1 MTSDPQY
8 PPTPPIKKG
17 GQTLFQRVTIVW
29 IVPLIAVVAVLAIA
43 AQAYLDRGPLI
54 TVSFENASGIQ
65 PGTTELRYRD
75 VTVGVVEDVSFADGL
90 DRVHVAIRVDKD
102 VATYV
107 DASAQFWVVRPQ
119 VTAQGVSGL
128 NTVLSGV
135 YIEGLWDN
143 TPDGVAYEFAGL
155 PDAPLEK
162 AGQDGLR
169 ITLRASGKATLT
181 QNAPI
186 LYRGITVGRLGK
198 TRITQDGSAAEAE
211 ALIFKPHDRLISSAT
226 RFWDASGFSF
236 SLGPNGAALDFS
248 SVASLVSGGIT
259 FETLVSG
266 GTPVDPGAS
275 FVVHPDEVTA
285 RSSIFAQ
292 DDSENLTLSAVFEE
306 NVEGLATDAAV
317 ELNGLR
323 IGHVS
328 ALNGLVDP
336 DAFGDNQV
344 RLVVTLSISPGRLGL
359 AGEASTEAA
368 LDFLR
373 QRVEQGLRARLTTAS
388 ILTGG
393 LKVELIDVPDASA
406 AELATGDSGAL
417 YFPTTQ
423 SDIADV
429 SATAQGVFERIN
441 ALPVEEVMAQAINL
455 MENANTLITNEDL
468 RNVPQNLNGLL
479 GDARGLVTS
488 NDVQT
493 MPARLNDVV
502 ANLQD
507 TLTRLNDAQTV
518 ERLTAAVDSATEAAE
533 GVTTAVSGVPDLIE
547 RLNAVAA
554 KAETVEIDQLARDF
568 SALLTTTET
577 LLASDAAAELPAK
590 LNSALAELGGVL
602 AQLREG
608 GVVEN
613 ATNALASASQA
624 ADTVAEAGRELPDL
638 ITQAQGVLA
647 RANST
652 LEGYEASNGLG
663 RDARTALIEVQKAAK
678 AVASLARAIERDPNS
693 LLTGR

>member
-1 MTSDPQY
+1 MTDPQH

-17 GQTLFQRVTIVW
+17 GQNLLQRVTIVW
-29 IVPLIAVVAVLAIA
+29 VVPLIAVLAVVAIA
-43 AQAYLDRGPLI
+43 AQSYLDRGPLI

-75 VTVGVVEDVSFADGL
+75 VTVGLVEDVSFADGL
-90 DRVHVAIRVDKD
+90 DRVVVAIRIDQD
-102 VATYV
+102 VAPYV
-107 DASAQFWVVRPQ
+107 DANSQFWVVRPQ

-135 YIEGLWDN
+135 YLEGLWDN
-143 TPDGVAYEFAGL
+143 TPDGVTYDFAGL

-169 ITLRASGKATLT
+169 VTLRASGKATLT

-198 TRITQDGSAAEAE
+198 TQITQDGSAAEAE
-211 ALIFKPHDRLISSAT
+211 ALIYKPHDRLISSAT

-266 GTPVDPGAS
+266 GRPVDPGAS
-275 FVVHPDEVTA
+275 FVVHADESSA
-285 RSSIFAQ
+285 RSSIFSRDNA
-292 DDSENLTLSAVFEE
+292 ENLTLSAVFEE
-306 NVEGLATDAAV
+306 NVEGLTTDAAV

-323 IGHVS
+323 IGRVS

-336 DAFGDNQV
+336 EAFGDNRV
-344 RLVVTLSISPGRLGL
+344 RLVVSLAISPGRLGL
-359 AGEASTEAA
+359 AGEASTDAA

-373 QRVEQGLRARLTTAS
+373 KRVAQGLRARLTTAS

-393 LKVELIDVPDASA
+393 LKVELIDVPDAPNA
-406 AELATGDSGAL
+406 ALETGESGAL
-417 YFPTTQ
+417 YIPTTK

-429 SATAQGVFERIN
+429 SATAEGVFERIN
-441 ALPVEEVMAQAINL
+441 ALPIEEVMAQAINL

-468 RNVPQNLNGLL
+468 RIVPQTLNGLL
-479 GDARGLVTS
+479 GDVRGFVAS
-488 NDVQT
+488 DDVQT
-493 MPARLNDVV
+493 LPGRLNDVV
-502 ANLQD
+502 VDLQA

-554 KAETVEIDQLARDF
+554 KVETVEIDRLAAEF
-568 SALLTTTET
+568 SGLLNTTET

-590 LNSALAELGGVL
+590 LNSALAELSAVL
-602 AQLREG
+602 AQLRDG

-638 ITQAQGVLA
+638 IAQAKGVLA

-678 AVASLARAIERDPNS
+678 AVASLARAIERNPNS

>member
-1 MTSDPQY
+1 MTHDPEQ
-8 PPTPPIKKG
+8 PPTPLIKKG
-17 GQTLFQRVTIVW
+17 GESFLQRITIVW
-29 IVPLIAVVAVLAIA
+29 IVPLIAVLAVIAIA
-43 AQAYLDRGPLI
+43 AQVYLDRGPLI

-75 VTVGVVEDVSFADGL
+75 VTVGLVEDVSFADGL
-90 DRVHVAIRVDKD
+90 DRVLVAIRVDKD
-102 VATYV
+102 VAPYV
-107 DASAQFWVVRPQ
+107 DESSQFWVVRPQ

-143 TPDGVAYEFAGL
+143 TPDGVTYDFAGL

-198 TRITQDGSAAEAE
+198 TKITQDGSAAEAE
-211 ALIFKPHDRLISSAT
+211 ALIFKPHEKLISSST

-236 SLGPNGAALDFS
+236 SLGRNGAALDFS
-248 SVASLVSGGIT
+248 SVASLVSGGVT
-259 FETLVSG
+259 FETMVSG
-266 GTPVDPGAS
+266 GGPVDPGRS
-275 FVVHPDEVTA
+275 FTVHPDETTA
-285 RSSIFAQ
+285 RSSIFAR
-292 DDSENLTLSAVFEE
+292 DDSENLTISAVFDE

-323 IGHVS
+323 IGRVS

-336 DAFGDNQV
+336 EAFGDNQV

-393 LKVELIDVPDASA
+393 LKVELIDVPDAPA
-406 AELATGDSGAL
+406 AQLETGESGAL
-417 YFPTTQ
+417 YIPTTD

-441 ALPVEEVMAQAINL
+441 ALPVEEVMAQAIKL
-455 MENANTLITNEDL
+455 MDKANTLITDEDL
-468 RNVPQNLNGLL
+468 RTVPQTLNGLL
-479 GDARGLVTS
+479 GDARGLVGS
-488 NDVQT
+488 DDVQT
-493 MPARLNDVV
+493 LPARLNDVV
-502 ANLQD
+502 ADLQA

-533 GVTTAVSGVPDLIE
+533 GVTTAMSGVPALIE

-554 KAETVEIDQLARDF
+554 KAETVEIDRLASDF
-568 SALLTTTET
+568 SDLLNTTET
-577 LLASDAAAELPAK
+577 LLASDAAADLPAT
-590 LNSALAELGGVL
+590 LNSALAELSAVL

-613 ATNALASASQA
+613 ATTALASASQA
-624 ADTVAEAGRELPDL
+624 ADTFAEAGRDLPDL
-638 ITQAQGVLA
+638 IQQAQGVLA

-678 AVASLARAIERDPNS
+678 AVASLARAIERNPDS
-693 LLTGR
+693 LLRGR

>member
-1 MTSDPQY
+1 MTSDSQH

-17 GQTLFQRVTIVW
+17 DQTLFQRVTIVW

-43 AQAYLDRGPLI
+43 AQAYFDRGPLI

-75 VTVGVVEDVSFADGL
+75 VTVGLVEDVSFADGL
-90 DRVHVAIRVDKD
+90 DRVLVAIRIDRD
-102 VATYV
+102 VAPYV
-107 DASAQFWVVRPQ
+107 DASSQFWVVRPQ

-135 YIEGLWDN
+135 YIESLWDN
-143 TPDGVAYEFAGL
+143 TPDGVTYEFAGL

-198 TRITQDGSAAEAE
+198 TKIAQDGSAAEAE

-236 SLGPNGAALDFS
+236 SLGQNGAALDFS
-248 SVASLVSGGIT
+248 SLASLVSGGVT
-259 FETLVSG
+259 FETMVSG
-266 GTPVDPGAS
+266 GEAVDPGES
-275 FVVHPDEVTA
+275 FVVHPDESTA
-285 RSSIFAQ
+285 RSSIFAR
-292 DDSENLTLSAVFEE
+292 DDSENLTISAVFDE

-323 IGHVS
+323 IGRVS

-336 DAFGDNQV
+336 EAFGDTQV

-406 AELATGDSGAL
+406 AQLETGDSGAL
-417 YFPTTQ
+417 YIPTTQ

-455 MENANTLITNEDL
+455 MDNANTLITNEDL
-468 RNVPQNLNGLL
+468 RNVPQTLNGLL

-488 NDVQT
+488 DDVQT
-493 MPARLNDVV
+493 LPARLNDVV
-502 ANLQD
+502 ADLQD

-518 ERLTAAVDSATEAAE
+518 ERLTDAVDSATEAAE

-554 KAETVEIDQLARDF
+554 KAETVEIDRLANDF
-568 SALLTTTET
+568 SDLLTTTET
-577 LLASDAAAELPAK
+577 LLASDAAAELPTK
-590 LNSALAELGGVL
+590 LNSALSELSAVL

-624 ADTVAEAGRELPDL
+624 ADTVAEAGRDLPDL
-638 ITQAQGVLA
+638 IKQAQGVLA

-678 AVASLARAIERDPNS
+678 AVASLARAIERNPNS

>member
-1 MTSDPQY
+1 MTSDPEH
-8 PPTPPIKKG
+8 PPTPPIQKG
-17 GQTLFQRVTIVW
+17 GHSLLQRLSIVW
-29 IVPLIAVVAVLAIA
+29 IVPLIAVLAVLTIA
-43 AQAYLDRGPLI
+43 AQSYLDRGPLI

-75 VTVGVVEDVSFADGL
+75 VTVGLVEDVSFADGL
-90 DRVHVAIRVDKD
+90 DRVVVAIRIEKA
-102 VATYV
+102 VAPYV

-143 TPDGVAYEFAGL
+143 TPDGVTYDFAGL

-169 ITLRASGKATLT
+169 LVLRASGKAALT

-198 TRITQDGSAAEAE
+198 TQITQDGSAAEAE
-211 ALIFKPHDRLISSAT
+211 ALIYKPHDRLISSAT

-248 SVASLVSGGIT
+248 SVASLVSGGVT

-266 GTPVDPGAS
+266 GQSVDPGAS
-275 FVVHPDEVTA
+275 FVVHADESSA
-285 RSSIFAQ
+285 RSSLFSR
-292 DDSENLTLSAVFEE
+292 DDDESLTLSAVFEE
-306 NVEGLATDAAV
+306 NVEGLSTDAAV

-323 IGHVS
+323 IGRVS
-328 ALNGLVDP
+328 GLNGLVDP

-344 RLVVTLSISPGRLGL
+344 RLVVRLAISPGRLGL
-359 AGEASTEAA
+359 AGDASTDAA

-373 QRVEQGLRARLTTAS
+373 QRVAQGLRARLTTAS

-393 LKVELIDVPDASA
+393 LKIELIDVPDAATA
-406 AELATGDSGAL
+406 ALEPGESGAL
-417 YFPTTQ
+417 YIPTTE

-455 MENANTLITNEDL
+455 MENANSLITNEDL
-468 RNVPQNLNGLL
+468 RTVPQTLNGLL
-479 GDARGLVTS
+479 GDARGLVGS
-488 NDVQT
+488 DDVQT
-493 MPARLNDVV
+493 LPGRLNDVV
-502 ANLQD
+502 AGLQA

-518 ERLTAAVDSATEAAE
+518 ARLTAAVDSATEAAQ

-554 KAETVEIDQLARDF
+554 KAETVEIDRLANDF
-568 SALLTTTET
+568 SALLKTTET
-577 LLASDAAAELPAK
+577 LLASDAAAELPNK
-590 LNSALAELGGVL
+590 LNSALAELSAVL
-602 AQLREG
+602 GQLRDG

-638 ITQAQGVLA
+638 IAQAKGVLA

-678 AVASLARAIERDPNS
+678 AVASLARAIERNPNS
-693 LLTGR
+693 LVTGR